1 MKIRRTI
8 LLFRF
13 DLPFLLL
20 YHDIELSIGCSY
32 DIECSIGCSRDIERS
47 IGGFLWEIPWGFFG
61 GFLRAD
67 AVSFLVSSTFLKGI
81 YTF

>member
-1 MKIRRTI
+1 MI
-8 LLFRF
+8 LNSVLDALMILNAVLDALVILNAVLEAFCGKF
-13 DLPFLLL
+13 
-20 YHDIELSIGCSY
+20 HGV
-32 DIECSIGCSRDIERS
+32 
-47 IGGFLWEIPWGFFG
+47 FFG